1 MKAAVIRFP
10 GSNCDQDCHHA
21 LQNVFGVKTDY
32 VWHKESSLKGYDLV
46 VLPGGF
52 SYGDYLRC
60 GAIARFSP
68 IMKAVVDYANAG
80 GLTIGICNGF
90 QVLTES
96 RLLPGALVRNRSLH
110 FICKHVHLRV
120 GATDNPFLN
129 AAKPGQVLNV
139 PIAHGEGNYTADE
152 ATLQELQANHQI
164 LVRYCDAKGE
174 VTEAA
179 NPNGSL
185 NNIAGICNAGRNVF
199 GLMPHPERACET
211 RLGSTD
217 GKAIFA
223 SILNHLGAKAA
234 VA

>member
-10 GSNCDQDCHHA
+10 GSNCDQDCYHA
-21 LQNVFGVKTDY
+21 LQNVFGVQTDY

-68 IMKAVVDYANAG
+68 IMKALVDYANHG

-110 FICKHVHLRV
+110 FICKHVSLRV

-129 AAKPGQVLNV
+129 AAQPGQVLNV

-152 ATLQELQANHQI
+152 ATLEELQANRQI
-164 LVRYCDAKGE
+164 LVRYCDAQGE

-199 GLMPHPERACET
+199 GLMPHPERACEA

-217 GKAIFA
+217 GNVIFQ
-223 SILNHLGAKAA
+223 SILNHLGVKAA